1 MESAAYARLYPR
13 EACEKTLA
21 SGARGDGR
29 PLGRAR
35 ARTCAT
41 GVASG
46 ALGSALAKHGATTAC
61 AGVTATIATPDATRP
76 EEGFLEIA
84 VDYAPQASEDARD
97 GRTRGR
103 REAAAAACASA
114 VANAAVL
121 GKDLKQLCVER
132 GTFAWRVRVDVI
144 VLCDDGGAA
153 DCAVTAVMAALRDC
167 VLPEVAVTRGK
178 VALEGDGTAMNGDG
192 VRKGTRLD
200 VQTMPVCLTTALY
213 REHLLVDPTREEE
226 ALSECEVSVVLTE
239 DGLLRGV
246 FKPGG
251 EVEAT
256 EDTLMKCIAAAKLHY
271 AASAKVVLEATEDEE

>member
-1 MESAAYARLYPR
+1 M
-13 EACEKTLA
+13 
-21 SGARGDGR
+21 
-29 PLGRAR
+29 
-35 ARTCAT
+35 
-41 GVASG
+41 
-46 ALGSALAKHGATTAC
+46 
-61 AGVTATIATPDATRP
+61 
-76 EEGFLEIA
+76 
-84 VDYAPQASEDARD
+84 
-97 GRTRGR
+97 
-103 REAAAAACASA
+103 
-114 VANAAVL
+114 ANAAVL